1 VKEPPDLRE
10 LVEDWEDLPPAEL
23 ERLRRAD
30 AALRSVRAPPAE
42 VPARLTRSI
51 AEVPVE
57 QKPWTP
63 RRLLPALALAASFAA
78 GFLAFGLLSGGED
91 FDARYSVAMEPTKN
105 ARGAEALIRVGE
117 REAGTGNWQ
126 LELEVSGLPKL
137 APGRYYYLWL
147 AKDGEY
153 AATCG
158 SFSVG
163 RGTTTVRMNVSY
175 RLRDY
180 DGWVITANPQGERSP
195 PWLLTAEV

>member
-1 VKEPPDLRE
+1 MKEPPDLRE
-10 LVEDWEDLPPAEL
+10 LVGDDIPPQEL

-30 AALRSVRAPPAE
+30 AALRSVPAPPAE

-57 QKPWTP
+57 ASPWTR

-78 GFLAFGLLSGGED
+78 GFLAFGLLSSGDD
-91 FDARYSVAMEPTKN
+91 FDERFTVAMEATEDAP
-105 ARGAEALIRVGE
+105 GAEGLIRVGE
-117 REAGTGNWQ
+117 PDATSGNWE

-137 APGRYYYLWL
+137 ESGRYYYLWL

-158 SFSVG
+158 SFQV
-163 RGTTTVRMNVSY
+163 RNETTTVRMNVAY

-180 DGWVITANPQGERSP
+180 DGWVITANQQGERDP
-195 PWLLTAEV
+195 PWLLTAKI